1 MDDLRASTGVVGL
14 DDILAGGLATGRV
27 HLVEGSPGTG
37 KTTLA
42 LQFLFAGRDK
52 GERSLY
58 VTFSESADELRAA
71 AASHGWTLD
80 GITIHELLG
89 DVALDPAAEQSVLRP
104 SEIELGETVRAV
116 MRLVEESRPARI
128 VFDGLS
134 ELRLL
139 AQDSLRYRRQVLAL
153 KQFFSIHEI
162 TTLLLDDQTLP
173 QGNLQLHSIASAVI
187 QLVQAARPFGNE
199 RRQLR
204 VVKVRGG
211 AFRAGWHDYV
221 IDRTGI
227 RVFPRLVA
235 AEYASSGLAEPVTT
249 GLPALDAMLGG
260 GLVPGTN
267 LLVAGP
273 AGVGKTTI
281 AARCLVALLDAG
293 RSGAMFQFDEE
304 RATLLTRCRALG
316 LDLQPWLDLG
326 ALTLRTV
333 DPAQLSPGEFIAD
346 VRDLVE
352 RKGVRT
358 VVFDSLDGFLQ
369 AMQDGNQLLLQLH
382 ELLSYLNRMGCL
394 TLLVLGLRD
403 LAGAAAAVDINYL
416 ADSVLTLRFF
426 TADGAVRRA
435 IRAVKTR
442 MLPHEHT
449 VRELLIGGSEGL
461 ALSEPVQEAGALLPD
476 LPKSE
481 GGA

>member
-1 MDDLRASTGVVGL
+1 MDDVRASTGVAGL
-14 DDILAGGLATGRV
+14 DDILEGGLVPGRV
-27 HLVEGSPGTG
+27 HLAEGSPGTG

-42 LQFLFAGRDK
+42 LQFLLAGRDK
-52 GERSLY
+52 GERGLY
-58 VTFSESADELRAA
+58 VTFSESADELCAA

-80 GITIHELLG
+80 GIAIHELLG

-116 MRLVEESRPARI
+116 MRQVGECRPAR
-128 VFDGLS
+128 VAFDGLS

-139 AQDSLRYRRQVLAL
+139 AQDPLRYRRQVLAL
-153 KQFFSIHEI
+153 KQFFSTRDT
-162 TTLLLDDQTLP
+162 TTLLLDDRTLP
-173 QGNLQLHSIASAVI
+173 QGDLQLHSIASAVI

-211 AFRAGWHDYV
+211 TFRAGWHDYV
-221 IDRTGI
+221 IDGGGL

-235 AEYASSGLAEPVTT
+235 TEYANSGLAEPVTT

-281 AARCLVALLDAG
+281 ATRCLLALLEAG
-293 RSGAMFQFDEE
+293 RTGAMFQFDEE
-304 RATLLTRCRALG
+304 PATLLTRCRALG
-316 LDLQPWLDLG
+316 LDLQPWLDRG
-326 ALTLRTV
+326 ALALRSV

-352 RKGVRT
+352 GKGARAIVL
-358 VVFDSLDGFLQ
+358 DSLDGFLQ
-369 AMQDGNQLLLQLH
+369 AMEGENQLLLQLH

-403 LAGAAAAVDINYL
+403 LAGEVAAVDVSYL
-416 ADSVLTLRFF
+416 ADSALTLSFF
-426 TADGAVRRA
+426 TVDGAIRRA
-435 IRAVKTR
+435 IRVVKTR
-442 MLPHEHT
+442 MLPHEQT
-449 VRELLIGGSEGL
+449 VRELVIGGEGL
-461 ALSEPVQEAGALLPD
+461 ALSEPIQGAGALLPD
-476 LPKSE
+476 LPAGE
-481 GGA
+481 GAT